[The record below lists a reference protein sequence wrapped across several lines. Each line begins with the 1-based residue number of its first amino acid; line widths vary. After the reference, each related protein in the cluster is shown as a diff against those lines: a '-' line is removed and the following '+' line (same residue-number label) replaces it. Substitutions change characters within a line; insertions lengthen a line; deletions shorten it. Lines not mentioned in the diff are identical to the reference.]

1 LLTPCQDTLSDETT
15 ATGYDGP
22 VAVLSKG
29 AEAAE
34 RRRDAEAAFMAA
46 TESLLGRGS
55 SYADLS
61 VEQISAEAGRSRTA
75 FYVYFRD
82 KRELLLRA
90 TETVAAQLYD
100 EADRWWSGADG
111 RRSLRAALTD
121 ILGTYRDHADLLGA
135 VVEASTYDEQIGQF
149 WRTLVGRFIEATKR
163 RLADEGEEESR
174 AAGKAFALVWMTE
187 RACYEQVAGGGGL
200 DDPKLHDALFEVWE
214 RSVYGPD

>member
-1 LLTPCQDTLSDETT
+1 MS
-15 ATGYDGP
+15 GYHGR

-29 AEAAE
+29 VEATE
-34 RRRDAEAAFMAA
+34 RRRDAEAAFVAA
-46 TESLLGRGS
+46 TESLLARGS

-61 VEQISAEAGRSRTA
+61 VEQISTAAGRPRTA

-111 RRSLRAALTD
+111 RRALRAALAD
-121 ILGTYRDHADLLGA
+121 ILGTYRDHAHLLRA
-135 VVEASTYDEQIGQF
+135 VVEASAYDEQVGQF
-149 WRTLVGRFIEATKR
+149 WRALVGRFIEATKR

-187 RACYEQVAGGGGL
+187 RACYEQVAGGGRL